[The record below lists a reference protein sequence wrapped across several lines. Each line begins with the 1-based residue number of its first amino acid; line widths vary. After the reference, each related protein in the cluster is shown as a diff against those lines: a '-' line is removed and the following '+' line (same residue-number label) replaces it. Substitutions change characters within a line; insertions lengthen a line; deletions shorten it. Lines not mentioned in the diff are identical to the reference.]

1 MSYKET
7 LFFVGEC
14 LTLQHC
20 PDRIPRIREKIRSG
34 DINWEELVWISSNQ
48 MVLPAV
54 YLQFKRADLVEEL
67 PEDLIEHL
75 VHIYTLNK
83 KQNQE
88 ILEQTKKILQ
98 ILNKHKI
105 YPIFLKGVG
114 NLLDGLY
121 EDIGERM
128 IGDIDLLV
136 SKQDMLKAGELLI
149 SEGYTDLYGKTNPII
164 DELGRHY
171 SRLIKEGEIA
181 GVEIHF
187 RIMISPFDKK
197 LNFEKINKKKK
208 KINTP
213 DLVYVLSNDQQ
224 LIYNMMNV
232 QMNDGGFYRGA
243 VYLRHMYD
251 LFLLSQINNPL
262 KTLTEFGYY
271 FNRLNAYLNLS
282 AKIMGE
288 PLSLSCKSTRQS
300 KLFLKRFNFFITY
313 PKISKFITVILY
325 ILFRLYN
332 YFIQIV
338 QAFYKSSM
346 RHSLYRR
353 LSDPKWY
360 RRHLG
365 SYKKMT

>member
-34 DINWEELVWISSNQ
+34 DINWEELVWVSSNQ

-88 ILEQTKKILQ
+88 ILEQSKKIIQ

-105 YPIFLKGVG
+105 HPIFLKGVG
-114 NLLDGLY
+114 NLLDNLY

-128 IGDIDLLV
+128 IGDIDFLLAEEDV
-136 SKQDMLKAGELLI
+136 IRAAEILKEDGYIELTKFSKKSLKLSKHYPRLL
-149 SEGYTDLYGKTNPII
+149 
-164 DELGRHY
+164 
-171 SRLIKEGEIA
+171 KEGEIA
-181 GVEIHF
+181 GLEIHH
-187 RIMISPFDKK
+187 RVLNPPFDKR
-197 LNFEKINKKKK
+197 LSHKIIDQEKKKL
-208 KINTP
+208 KIQETA
-213 DLVYVLSNDQQ
+213 YVLSDSHQ
-224 LIYNMMNV
+224 IVYNAMIV
-232 QMNDGGFYRGA
+232 QMNDTVVYWNPI
-243 VYLRHMYD
+243 YLRHMND
-251 LFLLSQINNPL
+251 LFLLSIKNNPL
-262 KTLTEFGYY
+262 KTVQNFGHY
-271 FNRLNAYLNLS
+271 FRRLNVYLALS
-282 AKIMGE
+282 STLLSTPPSLSFKKDRYTRTSIRKYMIEIKYLKLAKI
-288 PLSLSCKSTRQS
+288 KRV
-300 KLFLKRFNFFITY
+300 FLYLIYRVFNYVWQT
-313 PKISKFITVILY
+313 
-325 ILFRLYN
+325 
-332 YFIQIV
+332 IQ
-338 QAFYKSSM
+338 ATYKSSM